1 MRSAHQ
7 AAEKSHEM
15 WEASDSQSRAARAAH
30 YRHYAAQFRVL
41 ANAEP
46 DELRHARLAK
56 MARQYGRLAARTEAK
71 L

>member
-1 MRSAHQ
+1 
-7 AAEKSHEM
+7 M
-15 WEASDSQSRAARAAH
+15 WEASNPQSYAARTAH

-41 ANAEP
+41 ADAEP
-46 DELRHARLAK
+46 DELRRARLAK